1 MNEKKSII
9 IRQAVASGILIGI
22 GVVINLSLDNKYV
35 GAMLF
40 SVGLLAIIKNGIPLY
55 TGRIGYIRKYKIV
68 DLLLMLI
75 FNLVGVVFPVLMVG
89 VCKDGFFDRIVE
101 VSNSKFSNGFLQ
113 LFFLGM
119 LCGVL
124 MFVAVH
130 TKFSIITVFCIMI
143 FILSGY
149 EHCVADFPFLI
160 LNPSIMN
167 VVKFLCIVLGNS
179 VGSIVTYEL
188 MVKEKAS
195 WKEKYKKADA

>member
-1 MNEKKSII
+1 MNEKKSVI
-9 IRQAVASGILIGI
+9 IRQSVVSGVLIGM

-40 SVGLLAIIKNGIPLY
+40 SFALLTIIKNGIPLY

-75 FNLVGVVFPVLMVG
+75 FNLFGSVFPVLMVG
-89 VCKDGFFDRIVE
+89 VCKDGFFSRIVE
-101 VSNSKFSNGFLQ
+101 VSNTKFSYGYLQ

-130 TKFSIITVFCIMI
+130 TKFSVITVFCIMI

-149 EHCVADFPFLI
+149 EHCVADFPFVV
-160 LNPSIMN
+160 LNPSVIN
-167 VVKFLCIVLGNS
+167 VVKFLCIILGNS
-179 VGSIVTYEL
+179 VGSIVIYEL

-195 WKEKYKKADA
+195 WVW